1 MSEISWEAGLDST
14 DPEQR
19 RLVIAALSQAKGPGT
34 SQLVLKAMGDED
46 WRVRKE
52 AISAAAE
59 LGPSAELLD
68 VLIGAFSTSDNVGL
82 RNAVSEALGGFGRPA
97 ILRIAREVSSLD
109 ADGRKLAAEA
119 LGRTG
124 DPSAVS
130 VLSGLLSDPD
140 TNVRVAAIEALGCV
154 AGRQTDEVEPL
165 LRAALQSHEVLVR
178 LAALE
183 TTNMLGIVLDW
194 QEIEPTL
201 GVPVLEPAALAA
213 AARTS
218 AIAAADLLVKAL
230 VQKAPFEECWPVQAL
245 AEYVS
250 QSPEAMR
257 SARQSLSAIGGDVRE
272 FLFRLTEAD
281 ELEVR
286 TAALIVLSALGD
298 EEASRWVLDIAERDE
313 LTGIADQLIGAVA
326 ALHHSVLQNRMREA
340 SPSQR
345 ALILRMVARFPTS
358 LAPDAVLD
366 EVARVIES
374 VDSDSVLSAALEV
387 LASTSNE
394 RCFRLLASRFTALP
408 TTSRRT
414 AIVVLGEMTQ
424 RHPEVARAIADAGP
438 LHGEGW
444 IPVTVLLAAL
454 ARCGHPASQADIELL
469 TRCLLADLAS
479 VRCAAL
485 DALAVIGD
493 AAAADAI
500 AFSLADEELEVRLAA
515 VRALGRL
522 RGEGESTPVIGR
534 LIDLAQRTDDRDLL
548 VVAVQAIGE
557 TSDPRVLAVL
567 RPLVTSSEPSVA
579 VAAVEAI
586 GLVSDA
592 RRFEA
597 LVDGL
602 SHLDVDVV
610 KAAMRTLGRESDDRV
625 EAHLGACLD
634 HDAWGVRR
642 LAADLLGQRG
652 GEMAA
657 GLLRARGTAEREPLV
672 KEAIERALGIVEG
685 PLPTRRSSPA
695 RDHGSWRPR

>member
-1 MSEISWEAGLDST
+1 MSDISREAALDST

-19 RLVIAALSQAKGPGT
+19 RLVVAALSQAKGPGT
-34 SQLVLKAMGDED
+34 FQLVLRALGDED

-52 AISAAAE
+52 AISVAVE
-59 LGPSAELLD
+59 LGPSPELLD
-68 VLIGAFSTSDNVGL
+68 VLIGTFSTSDNVGL
-82 RNAVSEALGGFGRPA
+82 RNAVSEALAGFGRPA
-97 ILRIAREVSSLD
+97 IDRIALEMSVLD

-124 DPSAVS
+124 HSTAVS
-130 VLSGLLSDPD
+130 ALVGLLSDPD

-154 AGRQTDEVEPL
+154 GGGQADELEPL

-183 TTNMLGIVLDW
+183 TTNALGIVLDW
-194 QEIEPTL
+194 QDIEPTL

-218 AIAAADLLVKAL
+218 AIAAADLLVQAL
-230 VQKAPFEECWPVQAL
+230 ARQAPFDECWPVQAL

-250 QSPEAMR
+250 QSSEAMR
-257 SARQSLSAIGGDVRE
+257 SARQALGTLAHNVRE
-272 FLFRLTEAD
+272 FLFRLTQAD
-281 ELEVR
+281 ELDVR

-298 EEASRWVLDIAERDE
+298 EEASRWVLDVAERDE
-313 LTGIADQLIGAVA
+313 LTGIADQLVGAIA
-326 ALHHSVLQNRMREA
+326 ALHPSVLQQRMRAA
-340 SPSQR
+340 SSSQR
-345 ALILRMVARFPTS
+345 ALILRMAVRFPTS
-358 LAPDAVLD
+358 LAADAVLD

-374 VDSDSVLSAALEV
+374 VDADPVLSAALEV

-394 RCFRLLASRFTALP
+394 RCFRLLARQFTALP
-408 TTSRRT
+408 TTIRRT

-438 LHGEGW
+438 LQGEDW
-444 IPVTVLLAAL
+444 IPATALLAAL
-454 ARCGHPASQADIELL
+454 ARCGHPASQGDVELL
-469 TRCLLADLAS
+469 TRCLLADMAS

-500 AFSLADEELEVRLAA
+500 AFSLADEEQEVRLAA
-515 VRALGRL
+515 VRALGKL

-534 LIDLAQRTDDRDLL
+534 LIDLAQKTDDRDLL

-586 GLVSDA
+586 GLVSDSS
-592 RRFEA
+592 RFEA

-610 KAAMRTLGRESDDRV
+610 KAAMRTLGRESDQRV

-642 LAADLLGQRG
+642 LAADLLGERG

-657 GLLRARGTAEREPLV
+657 GLLRARRTTEREPLV
-672 KEAIERALGIVEG
+672 KEAIERALGVVEG
-685 PLPTRRSSPA
+685 TLPTRRSSPA